1 MTEFD
6 NSEDDILASEDLEA
20 IDKLD
25 GSIIARLDQLDAR
38 RKLEDMLEE
47 QALKKLLDDESYY
60 DFI

>member
-25 GSIIARLDQLDAR
+25 GSIIARHDQLDAR